1 MFDKLSVRQKADCEL
16 VRPARI
22 EDRLTTR
29 GRFIVEHVRDGK
41 VIGKY
46 NFSNAITNEGKNK
59 LLDVMFHAVAA
70 IDAWFILLVDG
81 AGTPSLAAADTY
93 LQINGTNGWDEHVA
107 YTEATRPAW
116 TEGAAASQSIT
127 NGSPVVFNING
138 SGSVYGLG
146 IVGGGTTPA
155 TKSDAAGGGTLWAA
169 AAFSSGTVAVLNGDQ
184 LKVTYTVNA

>member
-1 MFDKLSVRQKADCEL
+1 MNDKISFADQAGCAL
-16 VRPARI
+16 VRAKGVG
-22 EDRLTTR
+22 DQLHAR
-29 GRFIVEHVRDGK
+29 GRFIAEHVRGGV

-46 NFSNAITNEGKNK
+46 NFSNAITNEGKDK
-59 LLDVMFHAVAA
+59 LLGVMFHEVAA
-70 IDAWFILLVDG
+70 IATWYILLIDG
-81 AGTPSLAAADTY
+81 ASTPTLAAADTY

-127 NGSPVVFNING
+127 NASPVVFNING

-146 IVGGGTTPA
+146 IVGGGTTPG